1 MTEPRPSSRRPSPLL
16 VVGVVGGAAVAVGA
30 FVLLDPIAAAAVAI
44 LVVTAV
50 VMGVVSRDWESHE
63 SFEEREHARARRR
76 QEKWERNAGAR
87 ARDRARWE
95 AAKARQARKAAGAGS
110 APGSTAASSDNAER

>member
-16 VVGVVGGAAVAVGA
+16 VAGVVGGAAVAVGA

-44 LVVTAV
+44 LALTAV
-50 VMGVVSRDWESHE
+50 VMGVAAHDWDAHQ
-63 SFEEREHARARRR
+63 SFEEREQARARRR
-76 QEKWERNAGAR
+76 REKWERNAGAR

-95 AAKARQARKAAGAGS
+95 AAKARQARKAGRA
-110 APGSTAASSDNAER
+110 GSTASGADGAGR